1 MKIAISVGLLL
12 GLTHYA
18 VAFPCY
24 WNGAG
29 SSYVYRK
36 SRIHASQTS

>member
-12 GLTHYA
+12 GLTQYA
-18 VAFPCY
+18 AAFPCT

-29 SSYVYRK
+29 SSYVYRESL
-36 SRIHASQTS
+36 SRMGN